1 MLTLESRLTWARG
14 AAGGLSQAKLSELA
28 DLSSRLV
35 GMIER
40 GDRPNPELSTIQAI
54 AKVLGVR
61 VGWLAS
67 GEGPAPDP
75 ADVERAVRD
84 AEAELATKRKAASGD
99 APPTVETEPKEPA
112 A

>member
-1 MLTLESRLTWARG
+1 MSTLESRLTWARN

-28 DLSSRLV
+28 ELSSRLV

-40 GDRPNPELSTIQAI
+40 GDRPNPELSTVQAI

-67 GEGPAPDP
+67 GEGPEPEP
-75 ADVERAVRD
+75 ADVEAAVRE
-84 AEAELATKRKAASGD
+84 AEAELAKRKAP
-99 APPTVETEPKEPA
+99 APTGTE
-112 A
+112 